1 MILHEC
7 ARDDSPTFIN
17 KDQGILGLTLFQSL
31 DNATW
36 QGANIRSTMTFYLCD
51 ISETTDA
58 ESVEL
63 SIQGSGDGFS
73 DRCFTN
79 TYFRAVSPEQRV
91 GEVNILWP

>member
-7 ARDDSPTFIN
+7 ALDVSPTFIDKN
-17 KDQGILGLTLFQSL
+17 QGILSLTLLQGL

-36 QGANIRSTMTFYLCD
+36 QGANIRSTMAFDLCD
-51 ISETTDA
+51 ISETTDT

-79 TYFRAVSPEQRV
+79 AYIRTVSPSKE
-91 GEVNILWP
+91 